1 MCEIC
6 GRPHFTV
13 KCPQYEGSSTPYYAN
28 PFVQPQPYFSQG
40 CSLQGYDHRPYYND
54 LYQQPQRNLV
64 QMSDRG
70 FEGSMSR
77 IEEMFAQ
84 TMTQMAQFIAQNQ
97 ATLESMAEYT
107 ERNKKKV
114 EELVRERGELE
125 EVEEESDEEIIPV
138 TETIM
143 DDEVPPPVQKGI
155 IYDFGSDSDDEID
168 EEEWAAYQRSLV
180 KKKVVEEEVEL
191 GDSTGWMFD
200 EVEKEKVI
208 EEEVELGDS
217 IGLMFGV
224 EEEIEEVE
232 IKSSGEDEF
241 LELELDG
248 LPVYEEVGVLDPDG
262 DIAYF
267 DALLEGESTEMI
279 EPASN
284 EETKCGDHP
293 LKVVE
298 EEEHRSWP
306 VEVLVIN
313 ETKKSTKL
321 RERQRNE
328 KEKIKN
334 GRGPKG

>member
-6 GRPHFTV
+6 GGPHFTV
-13 KCPQYEGSSTPYYAN
+13 KCPQYEGSSARCDAN
-28 PFVQPQPYFSQG
+28 PFMCQNCGIPHISIFCPYSPRYSTRYTNPVVQPQPYFSQG
-40 CSLQGYDHRPYYND
+40 YSLQGYDHRPYYND

-64 QMSDRG
+64 QTSDRG

-107 ERNKKKV
+107 ERNKKRV

-143 DDEVPPPVQKGI
+143 DDEVPPPAQKGI

-168 EEEWAAYQRSLV
+168 EEEWVAYQRSLV
-180 KKKVVEEEVEL
+180 KKKVIEEEVEL

-217 IGLMFGV
+217 IGLMFGA

-232 IKSSGEDEF
+232 IKSFGEDEF

-267 DALLEGESTEMI
+267 DALLEGESTEVI
-279 EPASN
+279 EPQ
-284 EETKCGDHP
+284 TKR
-293 LKVVE
+293 LSVWIVF
-298 EEEHRSWP
+298 
-306 VEVLVIN
+306 
-313 ETKKSTKL
+313 
-321 RERQRNE
+321 
-328 KEKIKN
+328 
-334 GRGPKG
+334 